1 MYFLIVELVFKE
13 GSKLLSICLNFEFD
27 TTRNS
32 ESIILV
38 PTIRLHAADRHD
50 TARAQNL
57 FLLDDDGGD
66 DE

>member
-1 MYFLIVELVFKE
+1 MLT
-13 GSKLLSICLNFEFD
+13 ICLNFEFD